1 MRRIRIMKYKLKM
14 FINKLKFWRKEPEAQ
29 VFIYEDD

>member
-1 MRRIRIMKYKLKM
+1 MRTTRIIKYRLKM
-14 FINKLKFWRKEPEAQ
+14 FINKLKFWSKEPEAH